1 MGTRIQS
8 HQLKSGLV
16 VSGRLGQQQ
25 KEKQPTMASR
35 AVPYT
40 GGDIKKSGELGKM
53 FDIPAAVD
61 PPKQP
66 PSRASTSSSGS
77 MRNSSS
83 GPMRNSS
90 GPLNVVLPTGLFTSG
105 PLGSGQLGSGPLG
118 SGSQKRSGQLDSS
131 AVGSGTGSGSSKALY
146 GSAVT
151 SLADDVK
158 VGLRVSRPV
167 VWVVMVVV
175 LMGLLVGAFLMVA
188 VKKAVILVA
197 VGAVLVPL
205 FVGLIWN
212 CAWGRRGLLGFVRRY
227 PDTALRGAIDG
238 QYVKVTGVV
247 TCGSIPLES
256 SYQRVSRCV
265 YVSSELYEY
274 RGLGG
279 KSAHA
284 KHCFFSWGLRHS
296 EKFVA
301 DFYVSDFQT
310 GLRAL
315 VKAGYGAKVAPFVKP
330 ATVVDVKKENKDM
343 SPSFLRWLADR
354 NLSSDDQ
361 IMRLK
366 EGYIKEGSTIS
377 VMGVVRR
384 HDNVLMIVD
393 RKSVV

>member
-16 VSGRLGQQQ
+16 VSGRPGQQQ

-53 FDIPAAVD
+53 FDIPAAAD

-105 PLGSGQLGSGPLG
+105 PLGSGPLGSGPLG
-118 SGSQKRSGQLDSS
+118 SGSQKRSGQLDNS
-131 AVGSGTGSGSSKALY
+131 AVGSGTGPGSSKALY

-227 PDTALRGAIDG
+227 PDTELRGAIDG

-284 KHCFFSWGLRHS
+284 KHCFVSWGLRHS

-301 DFYVSDFQT
+301 DFYVSDFQS

-354 NLSSDDQ
+354 NLSSDDR

-366 EGYIKEGSTIS
+366 EGYG
-377 VMGVVRR
+377 
-384 HDNVLMIVD
+384 L
-393 RKSVV
+393 RKVFSKLIP

>member
-16 VSGRLGQQQ
+16 VSGRPGQQQ

-105 PLGSGQLGSGPLG
+105 PLGSGPLGSGPLG
-118 SGSQKRSGQLDSS
+118 SGSQKRSGQLDNS

-212 CAWGRRGLLGFVRRY
+212 CAWGRRGLLGFVRRH
-227 PDTALRGAIDG
+227 PDTELRGAVDG
-238 QYVKVTGVV
+238 QYVKVTGVI
-247 TCGSIPLES
+247 SISFS
-256 SYQRVSRCV
+256 SLLLFIMCFSVLFVIRLVLIMVRVSNHP
-265 YVSSELYEY
+265 L
-274 RGLGG
+274 
-279 KSAHA
+279 
-284 KHCFFSWGLRHS
+284 
-296 EKFVA
+296 
-301 DFYVSDFQT
+301 
-310 GLRAL
+310 
-315 VKAGYGAKVAPFVKP
+315 
-330 ATVVDVKKENKDM
+330 
-343 SPSFLRWLADR
+343 
-354 NLSSDDQ
+354 
-361 IMRLK
+361 I
-366 EGYIKEGSTIS
+366 
-377 VMGVVRR
+377 
-384 HDNVLMIVD
+384 
-393 RKSVV
+393 

>member
-16 VSGRLGQQQ
+16 VSGLPGQQQ

-35 AVPYT
+35 AVPYI

-90 GPLNVVLPTGLFTSG
+90 SGPMRNSSGPLNVALPTGLFTSG
-105 PLGSGQLGSGPLG
+105 PLGSGPLG
-118 SGSQKRSGQLDSS
+118 SGLQKRSGQLDNS
-131 AVGSGTGSGSSKALY
+131 AVGSGTGSASSKALY

-158 VGLRVSRPV
+158 VGLRISRPV

-175 LMGLLVGAFLMVA
+175 VMGLLVGAFLMVA

-205 FVGLIWN
+205 SVGLIWN

-227 PDTALRGAIDG
+227 PDTELRGAIDG
-238 QYVKVTGVV
+238 QYVKVTGVISV
-247 TCGSIPLES
+247 
-256 SYQRVSRCV
+256 
-265 YVSSELYEY
+265 
-274 RGLGG
+274 
-279 KSAHA
+279 
-284 KHCFFSWGLRHS
+284 FFSSLTLLL
-296 EKFVA
+296 FIMC
-301 DFYVSDFQT
+301 
-310 GLRAL
+310 L
-315 VKAGYGAKVAPFVKP
+315 
-330 ATVVDVKKENKDM
+330 
-343 SPSFLRWLADR
+343 SFL
-354 NLSSDDQ
+354 
-361 IMRLK
+361 
-366 EGYIKEGSTIS
+366 
-377 VMGVVRR
+377 
-384 HDNVLMIVD
+384 
-393 RKSVV
+393 